1 MDTLAR
7 INELRKL
14 LNTYNYQYYV
24 LDQPTVDDVT
34 YDVLMQELI
43 RLEQLHPQYASAS
56 SPSQRVG
63 GEVLTGF
70 GKIKHSRPMLSL
82 ANAYR
87 LEDVRD
93 FHHRIETALTSKTP
107 IAYVCELKLDGLA
120 ISLEYRQGQ
129 LVYAAS
135 RGDGAI
141 GEDVTANIKTIK
153 SIPLEIADLRTIEV
167 RGEVIM
173 TREVFQQLNQKKI
186 QAGEAMF
193 ANPRNAAAGSL
204 RQLDSRITATRQLDA
219 YMYAIGNAS
228 ELGLQTHQASLDL
241 LRSLGFKLNPE
252 TQSVQGIDAVIQF
265 IETWAKRKQGLAYDT
280 DGIVVKVND
289 LSLQQQLGFT
299 AKTPRWAVAYKYP
312 PELVETTLESV
323 IFTVGRTGKITPNAV
338 LTPVHVSGS
347 MISRATLHNEE
358 FMQLK
363 DLHLGD
369 RVLIRKAGEVIPEVV
384 QVLPAMRQENPR
396 RVTMITTCPSCL
408 SPLKKMDAQH
418 FCINPN
424 CPAKHMEKM
433 IHYVSKVAMDIK
445 GLGEKIIED
454 LYSLGLIQTIPDLY
468 VLEGKKAQLLL
479 LEGYGE
485 RSVQQ
490 LLQAIEASKKQ
501 SLEKLLVGLGIKEVG
516 EKTAKQLAQRFLTL
530 ESLRK
535 ASTADLLALA
545 DIGPV
550 LAAAI
555 QGFFQEVENQRIIEQ
570 LMHHGVNTTY
580 LGTTQTIQSPTFSG
594 KTIVI
599 TGTFSGFS
607 RPELTKQLEAMG
619 AKVTGSV
626 SLNTHWVIY
635 GEDAGSKLTK
645 AQALGIQTMDA
656 ETFLTILAKEKV

>member
-24 LDQPTVDDVT
+24 LDQPTVDDAT

-70 GKIKHSRPMLSL
+70 GKIKHTRPMLSL

-93 FHHRIETALTSKTP
+93 FDHRIETPLASKTP

-129 LVYAAS
+129 LVYAAT

-186 QAGEAMF
+186 QAGEPMF

-252 TQSVQGIDAVIQF
+252 TQSVQGIDAVIEF
-265 IETWAKRKQGLAYDT
+265 IETWAKRKQTLAYDT

-289 LSLQQQLGFT
+289 LSLQQQL
-299 AKTPRWAVAYKYP
+299 
-312 PELVETTLESV
+312 
-323 IFTVGRTGKITPNAV
+323 
-338 LTPVHVSGS
+338 
-347 MISRATLHNEE
+347 
-358 FMQLK
+358 
-363 DLHLGD
+363 
-369 RVLIRKAGEVIPEVV
+369 
-384 QVLPAMRQENPR
+384 
-396 RVTMITTCPSCL
+396 
-408 SPLKKMDAQH
+408 
-418 FCINPN
+418 
-424 CPAKHMEKM
+424 
-433 IHYVSKVAMDIK
+433 
-445 GLGEKIIED
+445 
-454 LYSLGLIQTIPDLY
+454 
-468 VLEGKKAQLLL
+468 
-479 LEGYGE
+479 
-485 RSVQQ
+485 
-490 LLQAIEASKKQ
+490 
-501 SLEKLLVGLGIKEVG
+501 
-516 EKTAKQLAQRFLTL
+516 
-530 ESLRK
+530 
-535 ASTADLLALA
+535 
-545 DIGPV
+545 
-550 LAAAI
+550 
-555 QGFFQEVENQRIIEQ
+555 
-570 LMHHGVNTTY
+570 
-580 LGTTQTIQSPTFSG
+580 
-594 KTIVI
+594 
-599 TGTFSGFS
+599 
-607 RPELTKQLEAMG
+607 
-619 AKVTGSV
+619 
-626 SLNTHWVIY
+626 
-635 GEDAGSKLTK
+635 
-645 AQALGIQTMDA
+645 
-656 ETFLTILAKEKV
+656 